1 MKYLIIVFIFLLN
14 LQSFTKAD
22 DIRDFEIEGISIG
35 DSLLDFVDINYINS
49 DKEYLY
55 KSKDYFVVEIRK
67 NFEKFDSVQVSIK
80 DKDKKYIIQAL
91 AGKIFYRNNNINECY
106 RLLNDIDLNISEVL
120 KNLIVDKDITGEIA
134 HTFDK
139 TGESTT
145 NGIYYNLKNNDS
157 FYVYCSDWSDKF
169 NFIDNLKVQIRKK
182 QYIDWLRVADE

>member
-1 MKYLIIVFIFLLN
+1 MTHICHSEKVLFMRIFLSVLILVFC
-14 LQSFTKAD
+14 LQSLSKAD
-22 DIRDFEIEGISIG
+22 DISDFQIEGISIG

-106 RLLNDIDLNISEVL
+106 QERLLRI
-120 KNLIVDKDITGEIA
+120 
-134 HTFDK
+134 F
-139 TGESTT
+139 
-145 NGIYYNLKNNDS
+145 
-157 FYVYCSDWSDKF
+157 
-169 NFIDNLKVQIRKK
+169 RK
-182 QYIDWLRVADE
+182 QYLYLCTSFSQSI